1 VFGSLRD
8 FINLRQLGLPLYFF
22 ANEHWLP
29 LYVEFYE
36 ENCEDVELTLKQ
48 AFTPALEELLLEMPY
63 SRLYPG
69 CVRNLRS
76 SYRSQY
82 DGAASCN
89 WIRIILQQSHALYP
103 SLRRV
108 VTWQP
113 GEEGAASVGHED
125 DPEGFEIL
133 RTFRDQ
139 GIGLSHA
146 QITVPHVRQWLR

>member
-1 VFGSLRD
+1 VFESLRG
-8 FINLRQLGLPLYFF
+8 FINLRRLGLPPYFF
-22 ANEHWLP
+22 ANELWLP
-29 LYVEFYE
+29 LYVEFYG

-48 AFTPALEELLLEMPY
+48 AFPPALEELLLEMPY
-63 SRLYPG
+63 SWLYLG
-69 CVRNLRS
+69 RVRNLRS
-76 SYRSQY
+76 FYRSQY

-89 WIRIILQQSHALYP
+89 WLRIIFQQSHALYP

-133 RTFRDQ
+133 RALRDQ

-146 QITVPHVRQWLR
+146 QITEPHVRQ